1 MRKYITALAL
11 ALVLANLLFWAWSH
25 GGLRMFGWGPSD
37 PREPQRVEEQLR
49 PEVLR
54 LLSVNPRQ

>member
-25 GGLRMFGWGPSD
+25 GGLRVLGWAPNE

-49 PEVLR
+49 PEALR
-54 LLSVNPRQ
+54 LLTVNPRQ

>member
-11 ALVLANLLFWAWSH
+11 ALVLVNLLFWAWSH
-25 GGLRMFGWGPSD
+25 GGLRVFGWGPSD

>member
-1 MRKYITALAL
+1 MRPFIK
-11 ALVLANLLFWAWSH
+11 VLAMTLMVLNLLFWWWSN
-25 GGLRMFGWGPSD
+25 GSLKMFGWGPVD

-54 LLSVNPRQ
+54 VMPPDQRR

>member
-11 ALVLANLLFWAWSH
+11 ALVLANLLFWAWSN
-25 GGLRMFGWGPSD
+25 GGLRMFGLAPND

-49 PEVLR
+49 PEALR
-54 LLSVNPRQ
+54 LLSVNPPP

>member
-11 ALVLANLLFWAWSH
+11 ALVLANLLVWAWSH
-25 GGLRMFGWGPSD
+25 GELRMFGWGPND

-49 PEVLR
+49 PEALR